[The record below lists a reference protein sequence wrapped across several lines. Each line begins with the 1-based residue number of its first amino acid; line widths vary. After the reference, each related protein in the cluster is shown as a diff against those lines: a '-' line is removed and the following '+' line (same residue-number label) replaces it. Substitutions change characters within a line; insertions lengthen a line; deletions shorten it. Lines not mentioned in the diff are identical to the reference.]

1 MSQTITR
8 KSLLAL
14 VGTWIAQGK
23 RVAGPQKA
31 AEGLVLYRP
40 LAEVADLLLEGFIRP
55 GNSIK
60 EFLFPRHE
68 KLYGYRMAGKKIE
81 LFDAEPPA
89 AEQIVVAARPCDAA
103 SLPILD
109 HVFTWDYDD
118 GFYTR
123 RREQT
128 TVITLACT
136 AHDADCFCTS
146 VGGAPDGERGSDVLL
161 LDLGD
166 GSYEVRCLTDKG
178 RALFQGHAEESNRV
192 AQVPPGPQRWL
203 DSDGVREFLATGFQ
217 NPLWKTASLR
227 CLGCGACAYTCPTCH
242 CFDIADERS
251 GRDGARVRN
260 WDACQFSQFTMHASG
275 HNPRSRQ
282 WQRQRQRISH
292 KFNIY
297 VEKFGETL
305 CTGCGNCTR
314 NCPVSLGVRPVL
326 AAIQQAVAT
335 GHAEGAPLASRQSGQ
350 EMLQQA
356 ARAADTTTALKNRPE
371 TPDKPARTHDDQRL
385 QTGTDGSA

>member
-1 MSQTITR
+1 MSQTISR
-8 KSLLAL
+8 KSFLAL
-14 VGTWIAQGK
+14 VEAWIAQGK
-23 RVAGPQKA
+23 QVAGPQKI
-31 AEGLVLYRP
+31 AEDLILYKPLASADHLVL
-40 LAEVADLLLEGFIRP
+40 EGYVRP

-60 EFLFPRHE
+60 EFFFPRHE
-68 KLYGYRMAGKKIE
+68 KLYGYRIEGKKIE
-81 LFDAEPPA
+81 LFDPEPLA

-118 GFYTR
+118 GLYIR
-123 RREQT
+123 RREMT

-166 GSYEVRCLTDKG
+166 GNYEVRCLSDKG
-178 RALFQGHAEESNRV
+178 RAILAGQLTESNRV
-192 AQVPPGPQRWL
+192 AEVPAGPQRWL
-203 DSDGVREFLATGFQ
+203 DGAAVREFLAEQFQ
-217 NPLWKTASLR
+217 SPLWKSAALR
-227 CLGCGACAYTCPTCH
+227 CLGCGACTYSCPTCH
-242 CFDIADERS
+242 CFDIVDERT

-260 WDACQFSQFTMHASG
+260 WDSCQFAQFTLHASG
-275 HNPRSRQ
+275 HNPRARQ
-282 WQRQRQRISH
+282 GQRQRQRITH
-292 KFNIY
+292 KFQIY

-326 AAIQQAVAT
+326 QAIQQAIET
-335 GHAEGAPLASRQSGQ
+335 GHPEKAHLASQQAGQ
-350 EMLQQA
+350 EMLQHA
-356 ARAADTTTALKNRPE
+356 ARSAGTTSPLKSRPE
-371 TPDKPARTHDDQRL
+371 TPDKPARTHDDQRV
-385 QTGTDGSA
+385 QTRTDGSA